1 MQLRWLTKEGSRAME
16 ELKFSKDDIGT
27 RVKVHALTFR
37 ISALVYTCMYYAMGA
52 YQAQPARQAYG
63 PALTRLIDAG
73 WRVVAGVLG

>member
-37 ISALVYTCMYYAMGA
+37 ISARVYMCMYNAVGA
-52 YQAQPARQAYG
+52 CRIQPA
-63 PALTRLIDAG
+63 
-73 WRVVAGVLG
+73 